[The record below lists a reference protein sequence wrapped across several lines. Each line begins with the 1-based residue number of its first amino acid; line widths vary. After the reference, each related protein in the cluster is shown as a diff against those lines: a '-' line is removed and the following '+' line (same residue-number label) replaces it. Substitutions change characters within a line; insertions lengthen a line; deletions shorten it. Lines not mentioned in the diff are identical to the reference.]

1 MKSNSSSTT
10 LYYIHDPMCSW
21 CWGFRPVWQQVLNK
35 LPTQINVQYV
45 LGGLAP
51 DSDAAMPQDMQL
63 NIAATWQVIQKEIP
77 GTQFNFDFW
86 NHCLPRR
93 STYPACRAVIAAG
106 IQNPAAKAEMLLAIQ
121 QAYYLRA
128 ENPSNYPVLIQL
140 AELIKLDKEQFS
152 TDILS
157 DEVEQILQQNIQQAH
172 SMYVY
177 SFPGLILECN
187 GKREAIKIDY
197 NDADKILQQIF

>member
-1 MKSNSSSTT
+1 MNSNSASSI

-21 CWGFRPVWQQVLNK
+21 CWGFRPVWQQVLVK
-35 LPTQINVQYV
+35 LPKQIKVQYV

-63 NIAATWQVIQKEIP
+63 SIAATWQMIQKEIP

-106 IQNPAAKAEMLLAIQ
+106 KQNPEAESQILLAIQ

-128 ENPSNYPVLIQL
+128 ENPSNYPLLIQL
-140 AELIKLDKEQFS
+140 AELIGLDKEQFS
-152 TDILS
+152 SEILS
-157 DEVEQILQQNIQQAH
+157 DEVEQILQQNIQLAH

-177 SFPGLILECN
+177 SFPSLILQRN
-187 GKREAIKIDY
+187 GKQETIKIDY
-197 NDADKILQQIF
+197 NDAEKILQQIF

>member
-1 MKSNSSSTT
+1 MNSNATSAT

-21 CWGFRPVWQQVLNK
+21 CWGFRPVWQQVLVK
-35 LPTQINVQYV
+35 LPKQIKVQYV

-63 NIAATWQVIQKEIP
+63 SIAATWQMIQKEIP

-106 IQNPAAKAEMLLAIQ
+106 KQNLDAESQMLLAIQ

-128 ENPSNYPVLIQL
+128 ENPSNYPLLIHL
-140 AELIKLDKEQFS
+140 AELIGLDKEQFS
-152 TDILS
+152 SDILC
-157 DEVEQILQQNIQQAH
+157 DEVEQILQQNIQLAH

-177 SFPGLILECN
+177 SFPSLILERS
-187 GKREAIKIDY
+187 GQQETIKIDY
-197 NDADKILQQIF
+197 NDAEKILQQIF

>member
-1 MKSNSSSTT
+1 MHSSSDSTI

-21 CWGFRPVWQQVLNK
+21 CWGFRPVWLQVMAA
-35 LPTQINVQYV
+35 LPDDIQLKYV

-63 NIAATWQVIQKEIP
+63 SIAATWQMIQKEIP

-86 NHCLPRR
+86 VHCLPRR

-106 IQNPAAKAEMLLAIQ
+106 NQSPVAETEMLLAIQ

-128 ENPSNYPVLIQL
+128 ENPSDYPVLIEL
-140 AELIKLDKEQFS
+140 AELIGIDKDRFA
-152 TDILS
+152 TDIHS
-157 DEVEQILQQNIQQAH
+157 DEVEQILQQNIQLAH

-177 SFPGLILECN
+177 SFPSLILERN
-187 GKREAIKIDY
+187 GQQKTIKIDY

>member
-1 MKSNSSSTT
+1 MNSKPSSAT

-21 CWGFRPVWQQVLNK
+21 CWGFRPVWQQVLAK
-35 LPTQINVQYV
+35 LPKQINVQYV

-77 GTQFNFDFW
+77 DTEFNFNFW

-106 IQNPAAKAEMLLAIQ
+106 KQNPVADANMLLAIQ

-128 ENPSNYPVLIQL
+128 ENPSDYPVLIQL
-140 AELIKLDKEQFS
+140 AELIGLDKNQFS

-157 DEVEQILQQNIQQAH
+157 DEVEQILQQNIQLAH

-177 SFPGLILECN
+177 SFPSLILERN
-187 GKREAIKIDY
+187 DQQETIKIDY
-197 NDADKILQQIF
+197 NDADNILRQIF

>member
-1 MKSNSSSTT
+1 MNSNSSKAT

-21 CWGFRPVWQQVLNK
+21 CWGFRPVWQQVLEK
-35 LPTQINVQYV
+35 LPKQIKVQYV

-63 NIAATWQVIQKEIP
+63 SIAATWQMIQKEIP

-93 STYPACRAVIAAG
+93 STYPACRAVIAATK
-106 IQNPAAKAEMLLAIQ
+106 QNPAAETEMLLAIQ

-128 ENPSNYPVLIQL
+128 ENPSDYPTLIDL
-140 AELIKLDKEQFS
+140 AEPIGLDKEQFAS
-152 TDILS
+152 DILS
-157 DEVEQILQQNIQQAH
+157 DEVEQILQQNIKLAH

-177 SFPGLILECN
+177 SFPSLILERN
-187 GKREAIKIDY
+187 GQQEAIKIDY

>member
-1 MKSNSSSTT
+1 MNSESSSTT

-21 CWGFRPVWQQVLNK
+21 CWGFRPVWQQVLDA
-35 LPTQINVQYV
+35 LPDNIHVQYV

-51 DSDAAMPQDMQL
+51 DSDTPMPQDMQL
-63 NIAATWQVIQKEIP
+63 SIAATWQSIQREIP
-77 GTQFNFDFW
+77 GTDFNFDFW
-86 NHCLPRR
+86 VRCTPRR

-106 IQNPAAKAEMLLAIQ
+106 RQNPIAESEILLAIQ

-128 ENPSNYPVLIQL
+128 ENPSDYPVLIHL
-140 AELIKLDKEQFS
+140 AELIGLNKDQFA

-157 DEVEQILQQNIQQAH
+157 DEVEQILQQNIQLAH

-177 SFPGLILECN
+177 SFPSLILEHN
-187 GKREAIKIDY
+187 GQQETIKIDY